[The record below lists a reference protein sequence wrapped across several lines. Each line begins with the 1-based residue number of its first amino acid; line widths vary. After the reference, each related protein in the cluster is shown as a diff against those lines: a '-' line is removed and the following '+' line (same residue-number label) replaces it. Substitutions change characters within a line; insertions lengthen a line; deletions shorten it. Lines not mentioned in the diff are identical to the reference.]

1 VGLKLFQN
9 LIRLRLLDRI
19 RVLHNPLNSLVRKVG
34 DRRNQVLNQSAQSHN
49 CGRDGRIGSRSFA
62 PDRAFQMR
70 KYGFPKPLRAG
81 HSSRFGNCFECLHLD
96 FLEPGRD
103 GLAASGRLP
112 FNVLGR
118 RKRRYRDAKHA
129 HRGPGIPLEN
139 GKRERLRRSNP
150 DRLRMEALIYQC
162 KQHRQGCLF
171 QRSVERRVVFT
182 NAAGYHLQN

>member
-1 VGLKLFQN
+1 VVLKPFQN
-9 LIRLRLLDRI
+9 LIQLRLLDRI

-34 DRRNQVLNQSAQSHN
+34 GRRDQVLNQSAQSHD
-49 CGRDGRIGSRSFA
+49 CGRDGSHREPIFCTGQGLSGAQVRLSEATPSRSF
-62 PDRAFQMR
+62 Q
-70 KYGFPKPLRAG
+70 PLRQRFRVRP
-81 HSSRFGNCFECLHLD
+81 SRFARAGPRRSCREWRPSVQRLGKEKATVQGC
-96 FLEPGRD
+96 E
-103 GLAASGRLP
+103 ACSSG
-112 FNVLGR
+112 
-118 RKRRYRDAKHA
+118 A
-129 HRGPGIPLEN
+129 GIPLEN